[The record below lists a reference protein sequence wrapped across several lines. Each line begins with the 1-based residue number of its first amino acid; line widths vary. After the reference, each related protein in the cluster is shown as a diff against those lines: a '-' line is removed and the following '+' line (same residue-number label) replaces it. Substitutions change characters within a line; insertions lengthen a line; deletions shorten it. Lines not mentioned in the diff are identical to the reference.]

1 MEVIFMMQKIAIT
14 LDEKLL
20 GKVDRMVK
28 GHVFLNRSKAIQAA
42 VTEKL
47 ARLEKT
53 HLAQECLKLNLQDE
67 QELAEEGM
75 TTEITQWP
83 QY

>member
-1 MEVIFMMQKIAIT
+1 MMQKIAVT

-20 GKVDRMVK
+20 KKVDRMVSR
-28 GHVFLNRSKAIQAA
+28 HVFLNRSKAIQAA

-47 ARLEKT
+47 MRLEKIR
-53 HLAQECLKLNLQDE
+53 LAQECLKLNASHE

-75 TTEITQWP
+75 ATEITKWP
-83 QY
+83 LY